1 MKKALTYFLIPV
13 IGIVLMGLVIPVQAK
28 EQTVSMMAPWDGKG
42 RIFKVGPDKLKFLG
56 AFEGIIYFQNAEG
69 ALDAAVFICPAV
81 QEIDLKTGKVK
92 VHGNFIITGKN
103 GDQVFADYS
112 GAGVMGATQG
122 KFTITGGT
130 GEFEGIKGS
139 GDMVA
144 RTVLGAMAVSL
155 ESGATI
161 SAAKGLAVW
170 PELKLTTPK

>member
-1 MKKALTYFLIPV
+1 MKKALTYLLVPMIAV
-13 IGIVLMGLVIPVQAK
+13 ILMGLVIPVQA
-28 EQTVSMMAPWDGKG
+28 EQETVSMMAPWDGKG
-42 RIFKVGPDKLKFLG
+42 RIFNVGPDKLKFLG
-56 AFEGIIYFQNAEG
+56 AFEGIIYIKDAKG
-69 ALDAAVFICPAV
+69 ALDAALFICPAV

-92 VHGNFIITGKN
+92 VHGNFIITGKG
-103 GDQVFADYS
+103 GDQVFADYT

-130 GEFEGIKGS
+130 GRFKGIKGS

-144 RTVLGAMAVSL
+144 RTVLGAMAVNM

-170 PELKLTTPK
+170 PELKLTIPK